1 MPLTDKLTA
10 IADGFRASRGMSQ
23 KYTLDEMAILAA
35 EKVGGGG
42 GSSGDGFLRV
52 IENVVNIGVGVSVTA
67 EKYYTHFLYNGVRL
81 PRIPDDVLKNYPYAW
96 IRDNGSTSY
105 YDLIMSS
112 SPWWCSTNTSSTVT
126 ISTENYTQGIQ
137 WYRVQKSSAESAT
150 EWTFNQV
157 WDTSG
162 GFGAESNRPIMWANH
177 DIPNGSADA
186 TDIYFAGS
194 EPVPTD

>member
-1 MPLTDKLTA
+1 MALTDKLTA
-10 IADGFRASRGMSQ
+10 IADGFRASRGTSQ
-23 KYTLDEMAILAA
+23 KYTLDEMAVLAA

-42 GSSGDGFLRV
+42 GSGGDGILRV

-81 PRIPDDVLKNYPYAW
+81 PRIPDNVLKNYPYVW
-96 IRDNGSTSY
+96 IRDNGSTGY

-137 WYRVQKSSAESAT
+137 WYRVQKSSAESET

-162 GFGAESNRPIMWANH
+162 GFGAESNRPIMWSNH
-177 DIPNGSADA
+177 DIPNGSATA